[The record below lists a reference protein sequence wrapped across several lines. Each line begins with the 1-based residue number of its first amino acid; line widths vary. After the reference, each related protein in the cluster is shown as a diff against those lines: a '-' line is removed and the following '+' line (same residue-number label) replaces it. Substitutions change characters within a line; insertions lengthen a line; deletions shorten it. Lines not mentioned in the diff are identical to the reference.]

1 MLATATRLIHRLR
14 ETAGLRLELFLLEVV
29 EERIRIVDALLLA
42 ALAIVCV
49 LMTLVSLT
57 ATVVVF
63 FWDTHRLL
71 ALAVVTATYG
81 VAATVALVKLRSHLR
96 RWQSFSAT
104 LEEFKQDSACFKKPN

>member
-1 MLATATRLIHRLR
+1 MLTTATRLFHRLR
-14 ETAGLRLELFLLEVV
+14 EAAGIRLELFLLEVI

-49 LMTLVSLT
+49 LMTLVALT

-71 ALAVVTATYG
+71 ALAVVTVVYAVTA
-81 VAATVALVKLRSHLR
+81 VVTLLKLRSHLR
-96 RWQSFSAT
+96 RWQSFPAT
-104 LEEFKQDSACFKKPN
+104 LEEFKKDSACFKKPN